1 MYEWENKASCIKCF
15 QCSHRAG
22 KHYTKARLFTI
33 WTCITW
39 LETAPPLLFF
49 RSSPRYRFYQDKACK
64 YAFYTNLLK
73 ILATCIQVY
82 KSINGSKTTK
92 QLVSLGIK
100 PNSSSLSQCTSAVV
114 VG

>member
-39 LETAPPLLFF
+39 LETAQPLLFLEAAQGTGF
-49 RSSPRYRFYQDKACK
+49 IKTK
-64 YAFYTNLLK
+64 
-73 ILATCIQVY
+73 LASMLFIQIY
-82 KSINGSKTTK
+82 
-92 QLVSLGIK
+92 
-100 PNSSSLSQCTSAVV
+100 
-114 VG
+114 